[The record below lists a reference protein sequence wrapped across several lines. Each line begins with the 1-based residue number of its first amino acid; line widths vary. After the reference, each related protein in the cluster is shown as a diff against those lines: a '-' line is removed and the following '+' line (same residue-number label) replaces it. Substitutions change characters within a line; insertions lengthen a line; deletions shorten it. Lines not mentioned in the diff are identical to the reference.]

1 MPILSKKN
9 HKRSKFSLPS
19 PVLSPR
25 TLTMCDM
32 RLPTD
37 EHLAAHNAA
46 IAAIV
51 VTDEAIGTLRVLSTP
66 ELVKLLRDF
75 QSEKGLEPQ
84 ARMHPRK
91 IKRYNDCIN
100 KVHQLPNKL
109 ATAVL
114 PLSPLEEALITHAPN
129 LLLLATDGKRFK
141 TRKVATEPREPRPHV
156 EYGTGADPDMAKKR
170 CVHFSRRHRLVGGED
185 DILYCI
191 SSALDCTRVGFAP
204 RLKFCYGAA
213 FLTGS
218 PIGVWNGYSLD
229 LVFTNAV
236 DGSAIHMSSDD
247 ERIRKALTIPHPFAK
262 TRVMDAFGTQ
272 VNNMCITKIKNLLR
286 ERDIRNEAEGLPLAE
301 DALVFCYEP
310 MCEHAS
316 GYLINRGYV
325 PYGTCSNGHHTCLKC
340 MSPRH
345 LGPCDAAAAM
355 DAETREMLVAS
366 SKPCPGCHMLITKN
380 DGCNHMTCRCGQ
392 HFCWRCL
399 KPFSPQV
406 RWIAHNSDDGVTCTA
421 DLNVYGGHYD

>member
-1 MPILSKKN
+1 
-9 HKRSKFSLPS
+9 
-19 PVLSPR
+19 
-25 TLTMCDM
+25 MCDM

-46 IAAIV
+46 IVAIV
-51 VTDEAIGTLRVLSTP
+51 VTDAAIDTLRVLSTP
-66 ELVKLLRDF
+66 ELRKLLRDF
-75 QSEKGLEPQ
+75 ESEKRLEPQ
-84 ARMHPRK
+84 ARMHPKRV
-91 IKRYNDCIN
+91 KRYNECIN

-109 ATAVL
+109 VTTDL
-114 PLSPLEEALITHAPN
+114 PLSPLEQALITHAPN

-141 TRKVATEPREPRPHV
+141 TRKVATEPREPIPHV
-156 EYGTGADPDMAKKR
+156 EYGTGADPDKAETR
-170 CVHFSRRHRLVGGED
+170 CLHVSRRHRLVGGED
-185 DILYCI
+185 GIRECI
-191 SSALDCTRVGFAP
+191 SSALECTRIGFAP
-204 RLKFCYGAA
+204 SVRVCYGIPA
-213 FLTGS
+213 GS
-218 PIGVWNGYSLD
+218 PIGVWNGYCLD

-236 DGSAIHMSSDD
+236 DGTAIHMFSNDQ
-247 ERIRKALTIPHPFAK
+247 RIFKALTIPHPFVK
-262 TRVMDAFGTQ
+262 TRVKDAFGTQ
-272 VNNMCITKIKNLLR
+272 VDNMFIAKIKNLLR
-286 ERDIRNEAEGLPLAE
+286 ERDIRNEAEGLPPAY
-301 DALVFCYEP
+301 DALVFCCEP
-310 MCEHAS
+310 TCEHAS
-316 GYLINRGYV
+316 GYLAERGYV
-325 PYGTCSNGHHTCLKC
+325 PYSTCTNGHHTCLKC

-345 LGPCDAAAAM
+345 LGACDAAAAM